1 MNVFAAPGVAKTIR
15 RFSKAKGV
23 IFTLHRVLP
32 DAPSDFSPNSI
43 LQVTPEFLEEA
54 ILACRQH
61 GFDIVDLDE
70 AKRRIAADKP
80 TKPFA
85 VFTFDDGY
93 KDNLQYALP
102 ILRKHN
108 CPFTL
113 FIAPELVEA
122 RAEIWWQALED
133 IIAAQPSIEFN
144 VGNGTEYR
152 ETTSVS
158 GKCETFDEL
167 YWYMRRKP
175 EEKRLQLLRQ
185 LSLRYNLDLY
195 QHCRELIMTWDEL
208 QHFIDEPLC
217 TIGAHTMNHYELK
230 KLPERKM
237 LEEIAKSR
245 DVLAEKTGKMPMHF
259 SYPLGGPMSAGERE
273 YKAVRDFGFET
284 GVTTR
289 PGGLYHEH
297 CTSTEALPRISLNG
311 HYQKKRFLNVFLTGA
326 IFTAHSKLSSF
337 TPD

>member
-1 MNVFAAPGVAKTIR
+1 MNVFALPGVAKTIR

-32 DAPSDFSPNSI
+32 DEPAEFSPNAI
-43 LQVTPEFLEEA
+43 LQVKPEFLEQA
-54 ILACRQH
+54 ILACREK

-70 AKRRIAADKP
+70 AKRRLATDEE
-80 TKPFA
+80 TTPFA

-102 ILRKHN
+102 ILKKHD

-113 FIAPELVEA
+113 FIAPELIEA

-144 VGNGTEYR
+144 IGDGTEYR
-152 ETTSVS
+152 ETTSIS
-158 GKCETFDEL
+158 GKTATFDEL
-167 YWYMRRKP
+167 YWYMRKEP

-185 LSLRYNLDLY
+185 LSVRYGFDLY

-208 QHFIDEPLC
+208 QTFIDEPLC

-237 LEEIAKSR
+237 HEEIAKSR
-245 DVLAEKTGKMPMHF
+245 DVLAQKTGRAPVHF
-259 SYPLGGPMSAGERE
+259 SYPLGGPLSAGERE
-273 YKAVRDFGFET
+273 FDAVKAMGFET

-289 PGGLYHEH
+289 PGGLY
-297 CTSTEALPRISLNG
+297 STHRETCERLPRISLNG
-311 HYQKKRFLNVFLTGA
+311 HYQKQRFLDVFLTGA
-326 IFTAHSKLSSF
+326 IFTAHNKL
-337 TPD
+337 TGG